1 MDLTTFLVI
10 GVALVI
16 ALSGYLLFNDVPR
29 MGGSAGSRR
38 ANRRS

>member
-1 MDLTTFLVI
+1 MDLTMLLTI

-16 ALSGYLLFNDVPR
+16 ALSGYLLFNDVPTL
-29 MGGSAGSRR
+29 GGSSRSRR